1 MLILFLLGIFMLVL
15 GYQQQKLRQIPQERI
30 VYRYIPRTF
39 DEQQQNPVKVSHI
52 FSKMFQE
59 SSPWIQGFKIGT
71 EQSKI
76 YRPDFQH

>member
-1 MLILFLLGIFMLVL
+1 MLILFLVGIFMFVL
-15 GYQQQKLRQIPQERI
+15 GYQQQKLRQIPKERI

-39 DEQQQNPVKVSHI
+39 DEEQQNPVKVSHI

-59 SSPWIQGFKIGT
+59 SSPWIQGSRIGT